1 LFQEIGGEI
10 MITKIAVFG
19 VLSFLL
25 LPVTSFAQNGGFG
38 NSEKLNIAD
47 IPNGSIVV
55 LSKEAADTSG
65 YVHERYAFVDRSCLG
80 GIQFVDH
87 YGPPVD
93 PRDPSIISSE
103 RAQCED
109 SRYRN
114 LEEGGD

>member
-1 LFQEIGGEI
+1 

-25 LPVTSFAQNGGFG
+25 LPITTFAQDGGFG
-38 NSEKLNIAD
+38 NLTERLNVAD

-65 YVHERYAFVDRSCLG
+65 YVHERYAFVDRSCVG

>member
-1 LFQEIGGEI
+1 
-10 MITKIAVFG
+10 MIIKIAAFG
-19 VLSFLL
+19 LVSFLL
-25 LPVTSFAQNGGFG
+25 LPITSFAQNGGFG
-38 NSEKLNIAD
+38 NFEKLNIAD

-55 LSKEAADTSG
+55 LSKETADTPG
-65 YVHERYAFVDRSCLG
+65 YVHERYAFVDQSCVG

-93 PRDPSIISSE
+93 PKDPITLSSE